1 MYVCLPPKKQK
12 NCLYLSVVL
21 NLLVF
26 QFCTFE
32 NLPYQQNDPH
42 KQFEIIIQNIII
54 STQLQQQQQQQTKT
68 PNKKTIQQQ
77 PIEKCN

>member
-1 MYVCLPPKKQK
+1 MSTPKTKKNKK

-21 NLLVF
+21 NSLVF

-32 NLPYQQNDPH
+32 NFPYQQNDPH

-68 PNKKTIQQQ
+68 PTKNDPTTAYWKM
-77 PIEKCN
+77 